1 MMRYPTVLFDF
12 DGTLVDSGAIIL
24 SSFKHAARTVLA
36 RDVEEEQ
43 IAALVGGS
51 NLHDQMRVLDPSRVE
66 ELVHAYREHNRPL
79 HDELEAFPGV
89 EELVET
95 LSEQGRKLGIVTAKG
110 RQTVDLGFAV
120 LSLEPYFDVVVTADM
135 TERHKPDPEPVLKA
149 LELLDSEPGE
159 SVFVGDSPY
168 DVQAG
173 KAAGVFTIGVS
184 WGKIHP
190 EGRLLEA
197 GADVIVDSP
206 EELLGVL

>member
-1 MMRYPTVLFDF
+1 M
-12 DGTLVDSGAIIL
+12 
-24 SSFKHAARTVLA
+24 
-36 RDVEEEQ
+36 
-43 IAALVGGS
+43 
-51 NLHDQMRVLDPSRVE
+51 
-66 ELVHAYREHNRPL
+66 
-79 HDELEAFPGV
+79 
-89 EELVET
+89 
-95 LSEQGRKLGIVTAKG
+95 
-110 RQTVDLGFAV
+110 
-120 LSLEPYFDVVVTADM
+120 VTADR

-159 SVFVGDSPY
+159 SAFVGDSPY